1 MFGFGPF
8 SDAAFG
14 AQKLAPD
21 TTSTLASVNASI
33 INAAITA
40 SGDAEFPAI
49 LGVSAVFSTPSI
61 DFDAKANITS
71 SNVSA
76 STVLDNVTT
85 SGKATHTTTAV
96 PATFT
101 VNLPDIEGLAFTTL
115 DTQSILDV
123 AAKGELVTNYTVTVA
138 NSGSGNKYYLNGIE
152 APALTLV
159 RGTTYT
165 FDLSDSSNSGH
176 PFAFKSGTLSYTDG
190 VTTTGTAGSSG
201 ASVTF
206 AVPTDA
212 PGTGLRYY
220 CTVHGNS
227 MGNTITTGTYLP
239 SLEVDAQATTS
250 PTSLAATLNTT
261 IPSITGLAFVT
272 TSSILANILQNLET
286 PIGESFDFN
295 SIANS
300 YSRGR
305 TVYILAPTVR
315 GTYTVYVPFEN
326 RKVVLAPSTAALTDA
341 ARFVFIKPEDRRV
354 FIEPVRVD
362 RVVYITN

>member
-33 INAAITA
+33 INAAVTVSGTADLPFIT
-40 SGDAEFPAI
+40 
-49 LGVSAVFSTPSI
+49 GVDAVFSTPSI
-61 DFDAKANITS
+61 DFNAKANITS

-76 STVLDNVTT
+76 STGLDNVTT
-85 SGKATHTTTAV
+85 SGKANQTPTAV
-96 PATFT
+96 TATFT
-101 VNLPDIEGLAFTTL
+101 ANVPTVTGLASTTL
-115 DTQSILDV
+115 ATQSVLDIT
-123 AAKGELVTNYTVTVA
+123 AEGELVTNYTVTVV
-138 NSGSGNKYYLNGIE
+138 NTGSGNKYYLNGVE
-152 APALTLV
+152 TPALTLL

-176 PFAFKSGTLSYTDG
+176 PFAFKSGTQSYTDG

-227 MGNTITTGTYLP
+227 MGNTITTGAYLP

-250 PTSLAATLNTT
+250 STSLAATLSTT

-272 TSSILANILQNLET
+272 TSSILANILQNLDT
-286 PIGESFDFN
+286 PVGESFDFN

-326 RKVVLAPSTAALTDA
+326 RTVVLPKSSAVSDA

-354 FIEPVRVD
+354 FIEPVNID